1 LEHSQGFGNRNNEK
15 KGMEKFPTKVGGD
28 HSLNNISSGGEVRKV
43 IASHYFQDL
52 DKSRASFNKWRL
64 GFNFHKIQEQVKSC
78 KRII

>member
-1 LEHSQGFGNRNNEK
+1 
-15 KGMEKFPTKVGGD
+15 MEKFPTKVGGD

-52 DKSRASFNKWRL
+52 DKSRASLNKWRL

>member
-1 LEHSQGFGNRNNEK
+1 
-15 KGMEKFPTKVGGD
+15 MDKFLTKVGGD
-28 HSLNNISSGGEVRKV
+28 HSLNNISGGGNKKV